1 MRVRIWGCRGS
12 LAAPGPDTVKYG
24 GNTSSVEVRLSDGT
38 LMILDA
44 GTGIRALGRHIA
56 GLPTSKAQPDPLLEH
71 GRRDREGFAPVE
83 PIKKINLFLT
93 HLHLDHVEGIGFFS
107 ALWNPDVELHV
118 WGPPSP
124 LRSLQDRIATLMS
137 PPLFPVHLADVPC
150 RPIYHDVPDE
160 EMQIGSARVTV
171 QPVTHRGSTVGF
183 RIEEDGRTFAYIP
196 DHEPAL
202 DGGLERADPEWVS
215 GFSIAQ
221 GADVLFHDSQYTEE
235 EYPNHRAWGHSSIEH
250 TVMFGQMTKVDNL
263 VLFHH
268 DPAHSDDELE
278 LHVKRA
284 KDLWGSNNTAP
295 ILAHEGMEFELN
307 GTAPKPAP
315 DAAKKPAGP

>member
-1 MRVRIWGCRGS
+1 MKIRIWGCRGS

-24 GNTSSVEVRLSDGT
+24 GNTSSVEVVLSDGT
-38 LMILDA
+38 LLILDA

-56 GLPTSKAQPDPLLEH
+56 GTNGD
-71 GRRDREGFAPVE
+71 GDTE
-83 PIKKINLFLT
+83 PPKKINLFLS

-160 EMQIGSARVTV
+160 ELQIGSATVYV
-171 QPVTHRGSTVGF
+171 QPVAHRGSTVGF
-183 RIEEDGRTFAYIP
+183 RIEENGRSFAYIP

-202 DGGLERADPEWVS
+202 GVDLEKVEPEWVS
-215 GFSIAQ
+215 GFAVAQ
-221 GADVLFHDSQYTEE
+221 GADVLFHDSQYTED
-235 EYPNHRAWGHSSIEH
+235 EYPLHRAWGHSSIAH
-250 TVMFGQMTKVDNL
+250 TVTFGQMTKAKEL

-268 DPAHSDDELE
+268 DPAHSDEQLE
-278 LHVKRA
+278 GHLKRA
-284 KDLWGSNNTAP
+284 TELAGGNNGAP
-295 ILAHEGMEFELN
+295 VLAYEGMEIELN
-307 GTAPKPAP
+307 GTKPN
-315 DAAKKPAGP
+315 KPAGP

>member
-1 MRVRIWGCRGS
+1 MKIRIWGCRGS
-12 LAAPGPDTVKYG
+12 LASPGPSTVRYG

-38 LMILDA
+38 LIILDA
-44 GTGIRALGRHIA
+44 GTGIRDLGRHIA
-56 GLPTSKAQPDPLLEH
+56 QSE
-71 GRRDREGFAPVE
+71 PV
-83 PIKKINLFLT
+83 KQINLFLS

-150 RPIYHDVPDE
+150 RPIYHDVPE
-160 EMQIGSARVTV
+160 ESVTIGSARIHV
-171 QPVTHRGSTVGF
+171 QPVAHRGSTVGF
-183 RIEEDGRTFAYIP
+183 RIEENGRTFAYIP

-202 DGGLERADPEWVS
+202 GVDLEKVEPEWVS
-215 GFSIAQ
+215 GFSVAQ
-221 GADVLFHDSQYTEE
+221 DADVLFHDSQYTEE
-235 EYPNHRAWGHSSIEH
+235 EYPNHRAWGHSSIAH
-250 TVMFGQMTKVDNL
+250 TIAFGQMTNVDNL

-278 LHVKRA
+278 QHLKRA
-284 KDLWGSNNTAP
+284 KELWGTPNTAP
-295 ILAHEGMEFELN
+295 VLAYEGMEIELN
-307 GTAPKPAP
+307 GKPS
-315 DAAKKPAGP
+315 KPAGP